1 MIRSLGLIVV
11 ALFCAVAPA
20 RARAQGSVT
29 IFGTVTDATGGIVT
43 GATITAVHTQTGFA
57 RTTTSGT
64 DGTYAITQLPVGIYL
79 VKVELAGFQTFIQ
92 KDVQVQVDE
101 NRRVNMVMKPGAVT
115 ESVTVAAEVAQVDLR
130 TGALREVVDSQRIV
144 ELPLNGRNPLQ
155 LQYLVAGAGGRAAQG
170 QAQNESVSING
181 SRGNANNY
189 SLDGADN
196 HDPYF
201 NTPAVFPSPDA
212 LEEFSLQTSSYGA
225 DKGRNA
231 GAFMNAITKSGTNA
245 LRGSAFEFL
254 RNEALNARNFFANT
268 VPPFRRHQFGGTVG
282 GPIRRDKTF
291 FFASYQ
297 RTTQRSDPGSVTA
310 TVLTEAQ
317 RHGDFSALATPLRDP
332 RGGIFPGN
340 VIPAGRLHP
349 AAVQFL
355 DAFVPLPNRA
365 GGLLTFASQET
376 LADDQ
381 IIGKIDHQVSGANRL
396 SGRFLYNFNDRGE
409 ATGNLPGFLA
419 AIEYSNWSFA
429 LSDLH
434 VFSRR
439 GTNALTFS
447 YNDIDRRQ
455 LSVVPGNRTWIDF
468 GAGFTRAFT
477 ADAPAGMHTM
487 VDGYFNAFSRFPLN
501 HFRKNIQ
508 ISDMVTLTRG
518 AHLFKM
524 GGDMRRSI
532 LDLQELFR
540 GDPFVRFRATFTGD
554 AAADLLLGLPSIV
567 EQIAEDTN
575 HPRATEYAAFVQ
587 DDWTVSSRL
596 TLNLGLRW
604 DPYLPFIDETDRF
617 SQVREGQQSE
627 VFPAAPRGIVF
638 PGDRSVERSIIE
650 KRLATFGPRLG
661 FAYDPFGTG
670 RTSVRGGYGVFSAQI
685 RQQAHNQIS
694 TNQPFSLK
702 LTINNPSGGLTSPYA
717 DTGNPFPF
725 QPPTDDRERAS
736 YRFLTPMAVTQW
748 DRNFRNAVAQQWNVN
763 VQQQLWNSYIVT
775 VAYVGSSASHL
786 FMTNELNPAIFGAP
800 GRTLDERRRLFP
812 TFASITNQSSDA
824 SSTYHALQL
833 TVNKRLSHGFTL
845 QSNYTWSK
853 LLDTASGD
861 GDGSPNPFD
870 VEGNRGPSDFDIAH
884 RFVASYIWQL
894 PELSSRSALVRRVFG
909 GWETNGIL
917 TLESG
922 APFSVLSGRDNSQS
936 GVNRDRADQVGDPKL
951 DPDRPRAELIAEY
964 FNKAAFRT
972 NAPGTF
978 GNSGRN
984 ILRGPGFASVDFGV
998 IKNVRLG
1005 YGHRLQFRTEVF
1017 NLFNRVNLGMPVNNV
1032 SAPNYG
1038 QIISAGSPRV
1048 IQLAL
1053 KYAF

>member
-1 MIRSLGLIVV
+1 MIRRIGLVV
-11 ALFCAVAPA
+11 VVLLCAFAPPLA
-20 RARAQGSVT
+20 WAQGSVT
-29 IFGTVTDATGGIVT
+29 IFGTVTDATGGVVA
-43 GATITAVHTQTGFA
+43 GATITALNTDTGFA
-57 RTTTSGT
+57 RETLSAT
-64 DGTYAITQLPVGIYL
+64 DGTYAITQLPVGVYT
-79 VKVELAGFQTFIQ
+79 VKGELPGFQTFVQ
-92 KDVQVQVDE
+92 ERVQVQVDE
-101 NRRVNMVMKPGAVT
+101 NRRVSMVMKVGAVS
-115 ESVTVAAEVAQVDLR
+115 ESVTVAAEVAQVETR

-189 SLDGADN
+189 ALDGADN

-231 GAFMNAITKSGTNA
+231 GAFMNAVTKSGTNA
-245 LRGSAFEFL
+245 LHGSAFEFL
-254 RNEALNARNFFANT
+254 RNEMLNARNFFANT
-268 VPPFRRHQFGGTVG
+268 VPPFKRHQFGGTAG
-282 GPIRRDKTF
+282 GPIRHDKTF

-297 RTTQRSDPGSVTA
+297 RTTQRSAPGSVTA
-310 TVLTEAQ
+310 TVLTDAQ
-317 RHGDFSALATPLRDP
+317 RRGDFSSVPTPLRDP
-332 RGGIFPGN
+332 RGGVFPGN
-340 VIPAGRLHP
+340 VIPSNRLHP
-349 AAVQFL
+349 ATLKFL

-365 GGLLTFASQET
+365 GRLLTFASQET
-376 LADDQ
+376 LEDDQ
-381 IIGKIDHQVSGANRL
+381 VIGKIDHHVSGANRL

-429 LSDLH
+429 VSDLH
-434 VFSRR
+434 VFSPRA
-439 GTNALTFS
+439 TNALTFS

-455 LSVVPGNRTWIDF
+455 LSIVPGNRTWTDF

-477 ADAPAGMHTM
+477 ASAPAAMHTM

-518 AHLFKM
+518 AHLLKM
-524 GGDMRRSI
+524 GGDVRRSI
-532 LDLQELFR
+532 LDLQEFFR

-554 AAADLLLGLPSIV
+554 AAADFLLGLPSVV

-587 DDWTVSSRL
+587 DDWTVSQRL

-604 DPYLPFIDETDRF
+604 DPYLPFVDETDRF
-617 SQVREGQQSE
+617 SQVREGQKSQ
-627 VFPAAPRGIVF
+627 VFPAAPAGTVF
-638 PGDRSVERSIIE
+638 PGDQGVERSIIE
-650 KRLATFGPRLG
+650 KKLASFGPRVG
-661 FAYDPFGTG
+661 FAFDPLGTS
-670 RTSVRGGYGVFSAQI
+670 RMSVRGGYGVFYAQI

-717 DTGNPFPF
+717 DTGDPFPF
-725 QPPTDDRERAS
+725 EPPTSDQARAG

-748 DRNFRNAVAQQWNVN
+748 DRDFRNAVARQWNLN
-763 VQQQLWNSYIVT
+763 VQQQLWSSYIVT
-775 VAYVGSSASHL
+775 LAYVGSKADHL
-786 FMTNELNPAIFGAP
+786 FMTTELNPAIFGAP

-824 SSTYHALQL
+824 SSTYHALQV
-833 TVNKRLSHGFTL
+833 TVNKRLSRGFTL

-853 LLDTASGD
+853 LFDTASGD
-861 GDGSPNPFD
+861 GDGPPNPFD

-884 RFVASYIWQL
+884 RFVSSFIWQL
-894 PELSSRSALVRRVFG
+894 PEFAGRHAVVRRVFG
-909 GWETNGIL
+909 GWETNGIVI
-917 TLESG
+917 LESG

-936 GVNRDRADQVGDPKL
+936 GVNRDRADRVSDPKL
-951 DPDRPRAELIAEY
+951 DTGRPREELIAAY
-964 FNKAAFRT
+964 FNKAAFQS

-998 IKNVRLG
+998 IKNVRLAG
-1005 YGHRLQFRTEVF
+1005 SHRLQFRTEVF